1 MKNQEQISS
10 TSKSNKVLIFLARFL
25 VGAVFAF
32 SGFVK
37 AVDPLGSC
45 YKFTDYFNLAFD
57 MPWMSEFALPLAF
70 LLSALEFTT
79 GIMLIF
85 NLKPRW
91 AVWFA
96 FSFMVVFLPI
106 TLYIALKNPV
116 HDCGCFGDALVL
128 DNWTTFYK
136 NVVLTLII
144 LYLIFNR
151 KKMDNPLSDNAEL
164 GIAFA
169 VFLIAIV
176 FQHFMLR
183 HLPILDF
190 RPYKIGNNI
199 AEKMAIPEGAKR
211 DVYASELT
219 YKNSVTGEV
228 KVVTDKELMDNK
240 YLYEDSTW
248 VWQDTKSILL
258 EKGFQPEIHDFTIT
272 DTAGTDYAQQV
283 LNFEKPV
290 LLVITH
296 KLEKSDTDGLDILSH
311 LQTYAQKHDY
321 IILGLTS
328 SNWDYIEQIKS
339 EYSVDFPF
347 FQTDDITLKTIV
359 RANPGIV
366 KLEKGTVT
374 GKWNFRDFKYD
385 K

>member
-1 MKNQEQISS
+1 MKNQEEIK
-10 TSKSNKVLIFLARFL
+10 TASKSNKLLILLTRIL

-45 YKFTDYFNLAFD
+45 YKFTDYFTLAFD
-57 MPWMSEFALPLAF
+57 MPALSAFSLPLAF
-70 LLSALEFTT
+70 ILAALEFTT

-91 AVWFA
+91 AVWLSFA
-96 FSFMVVFLPI
+96 FMIVFLPL
-106 TLYIALKNPV
+106 TLYIALENPV
-116 HDCGCFGDALVL
+116 HDCGCFGDALVI
-128 DNWTTFYK
+128 DNWTTFFK
-136 NVVLTLII
+136 NVVLTIMI
-144 LYLIFNR
+144 LYLVFNR
-151 KKMDNPLSDNAEL
+151 KKMDNPLSDNVEL
-164 GIAFA
+164 GISVA

-176 FQHFMLR
+176 FQHFMIR

-211 DVYASELT
+211 DVYETKLV

-228 KVVTDKELMDNK
+228 QEFSSDN
-240 YLYEDSTW
+240 YPWQDSTW
-248 VWQDTKSILL
+248 VWQDTKSVLI
-258 EKGFQPEIHDFTIT
+258 EKGYQPEIHDFTIQDSVGVDHT
-272 DTAGTDYAQQV
+272 EQV
-283 LNFEKPV
+283 LNYEKPV
-290 LLVITH
+290 LLVVTH
-296 KLEKSDTDGLDILSH
+296 KLEKSDEDGLDMLRH
-311 LQTYAQKHDY
+311 LQNYALKNDFL
-321 IILGLTS
+321 IIGLTS
-328 SNWDYIEQIKS
+328 SNWDKIQEVKS
-339 EYSVDFPF
+339 EFSVDFPF

-374 GKWNFRDFKYD
+374 GKWNFRDFRLD

>member
-1 MKNQEQISS
+1 MKNQEEIK
-10 TSKSNKVLIFLARFL
+10 TASKSNKLLILLTRIL

-45 YKFTDYFNLAFD
+45 YKFTDYFTLAFD
-57 MPWMSEFALPLAF
+57 MPALSAFSLPLAF
-70 LLSALEFTT
+70 ILAALEFTT

-91 AVWFA
+91 AVWLSFA
-96 FSFMVVFLPI
+96 FMIVFLPL
-106 TLYIALKNPV
+106 TLYIALENPV
-116 HDCGCFGDALVL
+116 HDCGCFGDALVI
-128 DNWTTFYK
+128 DNWTTFFK
-136 NVVLTLII
+136 NVVLMILI
-144 LYLIFNR
+144 LYLVFNR
-151 KKMDNPLSDNAEL
+151 KRMDNPLSDNVEL
-164 GIAFA
+164 GISVA

-176 FQHFMLR
+176 FQHFMIR
-183 HLPILDF
+183 HLPIFDF

-211 DVYASELT
+211 DVYETKLV

-228 KVVTDKELMDNK
+228 QEFSSDN
-240 YLYEDSTW
+240 YPWQDSTW
-248 VWQDTKSILL
+248 VWQDTKSVLI
-258 EKGFQPEIHDFTIT
+258 EKGYQPEIHDFTIQDSVGVDHT
-272 DTAGTDYAQQV
+272 EQV
-283 LNFEKPV
+283 LNYEKPV
-290 LLVITH
+290 LLVVTH
-296 KLEKSDTDGLDILSH
+296 KLEKSDEDGLDMLRH
-311 LQTYAQKHDY
+311 LQNYALKNDFL
-321 IILGLTS
+321 IIGLTS
-328 SNWDYIEQIKS
+328 SNWDKIQEVKS
-339 EYSVDFPF
+339 EFSVDFPF

-374 GKWNFRDFKYD
+374 GKWNFRDFRLD

>member
-1 MKNQEQISS
+1 MKNQEIIEN
-10 TSKSNKVLIFLARFL
+10 TPLRKRIAILIIRII

-45 YKFTDYFNLAFD
+45 YKFTDYFTLAFD
-57 MPWMSEFALPLAF
+57 MPELSAFSLPLAF
-70 LLSALEFTT
+70 ILAALEFTT

-91 AVWFA
+91 AVWLSFA
-96 FSFMVVFLPI
+96 FMIVFLPL
-106 TLYIALKNPV
+106 TLYIAIENPV
-116 HDCGCFGDALVL
+116 HDCGCFGDALVI
-128 DNWTTFYK
+128 DNWTTFFK
-136 NVVLTLII
+136 NVVLMALI
-144 LYLIFNR
+144 LYLVFNR
-151 KKMDNPLSDNAEL
+151 KRMDNPLSDNVEL
-164 GIAFA
+164 GISVA

-176 FQHFMLR
+176 FQHFMIR
-183 HLPILDF
+183 HLPIFDF

-211 DVYASELT
+211 DVYETKLV
-219 YKNSVTGEV
+219 YKNSATGEV
-228 KVVTDKELMDNK
+228 KEFSSDN
-240 YLYEDSTW
+240 YPWQDSTW
-248 VWQDTKSILL
+248 VWQDTKSVLI
-258 EKGFQPEIHDFTIT
+258 EKGYQPEIHDFTIQDSVGVDHT
-272 DTAGTDYAQQV
+272 EQV
-283 LNFEKPV
+283 LNYEKPV

-296 KLEKSDTDGLDILSH
+296 KLEKSDEEGLDMLRH
-311 LQTYAQKHDY
+311 LQNYALKNDFL
-321 IILGLTS
+321 IIGLTS
-328 SNWDYIEQIKS
+328 SNWDEISRVKS
-339 EYSVDFPF
+339 EFSVDFPF

-374 GKWNFRDFKYD
+374 GKWNFRDFRLD

>member
-1 MKNQEQISS
+1 MKNQEEIK
-10 TSKSNKVLIFLARFL
+10 TASKSNKLLILLTRIL

-45 YKFTDYFNLAFD
+45 YKFTDYFTLAFD
-57 MPWMSEFALPLAF
+57 MPALSAFSLPLAF
-70 LLSALEFTT
+70 ILAALEFTT

-91 AVWFA
+91 AVWLSFA
-96 FSFMVVFLPI
+96 FMIVFLPL
-106 TLYIALKNPV
+106 TLYIALENPV
-116 HDCGCFGDALVL
+116 HDCGCFGDALVI
-128 DNWTTFYK
+128 DNWTTFFK
-136 NVVLTLII
+136 NVVLTIMI
-144 LYLIFNR
+144 LYLVFNR
-151 KKMDNPLSDNAEL
+151 KKMDNPLSDNVEL
-164 GIAFA
+164 GISVA

-176 FQHFMLR
+176 FQHFMIR
-183 HLPILDF
+183 HLPIFDF

-211 DVYASELT
+211 DVYETKLV

-228 KVVTDKELMDNK
+228 QEFSSDN
-240 YLYEDSTW
+240 YPWQDSTW
-248 VWQDTKSILL
+248 VWQDTKSGLI
-258 EKGFQPEIHDFTIT
+258 EKGYQPEIHDFTIQDSVGVDHT
-272 DTAGTDYAQQV
+272 EQV
-283 LNFEKPV
+283 LNYEKPV
-290 LLVITH
+290 LLVVTH
-296 KLEKSDTDGLDILSH
+296 KLEKSDEDGLDMLRH
-311 LQTYAQKHDY
+311 LQNYALKNDFL
-321 IILGLTS
+321 IIGLTS
-328 SNWDYIEQIKS
+328 SNWDKIQEVKS
-339 EYSVDFPF
+339 EFSVDFPF

-374 GKWNFRDFKYD
+374 GKWNFRDFRLD

>member
-1 MKNQEQISS
+1 MKNQEEIK
-10 TSKSNKVLIFLARFL
+10 TASKSNKLLILLTRIL

-45 YKFTDYFNLAFD
+45 YKFTDYFTLAFD
-57 MPWMSEFALPLAF
+57 MPALSAFSLPLAF
-70 LLSALEFTT
+70 ILAALEFTT

-91 AVWFA
+91 AVWLSFA
-96 FSFMVVFLPI
+96 FMIVFLPL
-106 TLYIALKNPV
+106 TLYIALENPV
-116 HDCGCFGDALVL
+116 HDCGCFGDALVI
-128 DNWTTFYK
+128 DNWTTFFK
-136 NVVLTLII
+136 NVVLTIMI
-144 LYLIFNR
+144 LYLVFNR
-151 KKMDNPLSDNAEL
+151 KKMDNPLSDNVEL
-164 GIAFA
+164 GISVA

-176 FQHFMLR
+176 FQHFMIR
-183 HLPILDF
+183 HLPIFDF

-211 DVYASELT
+211 DVYETKLV

-228 KVVTDKELMDNK
+228 QEFSSDN
-240 YLYEDSTW
+240 YPWQDSTW
-248 VWQDTKSILL
+248 VWQDTKSVLI
-258 EKGFQPEIHDFTIT
+258 EKGYQPEIHDFTIQDSVGVDHT
-272 DTAGTDYAQQV
+272 KQV
-283 LNFEKPV
+283 LNYEKPV
-290 LLVITH
+290 LLVVTH
-296 KLEKSDTDGLDILSH
+296 KLEKSDEDGLDMLRH
-311 LQTYAQKHDY
+311 LQNYALKNDFL
-321 IILGLTS
+321 IIGLTS
-328 SNWDYIEQIKS
+328 SNWDKIQEVKS
-339 EYSVDFPF
+339 EFSVDFPF

-374 GKWNFRDFKYD
+374 GKWNFRDFRLD